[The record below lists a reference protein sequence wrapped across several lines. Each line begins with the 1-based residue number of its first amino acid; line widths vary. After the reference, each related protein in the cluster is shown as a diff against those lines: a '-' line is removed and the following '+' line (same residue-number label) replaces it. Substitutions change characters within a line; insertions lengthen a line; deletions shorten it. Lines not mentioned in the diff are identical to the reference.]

1 MLRVYGERGPDSANY
16 PPTPNIDALRAN
28 GVLFRNAYANPFCS
42 PTRATVQA
50 GRYGFRTGVGFVT
63 PPGSNPANALPLA
76 EHIVPEVI
84 DLSLL
89 ADHSHAAIGKWHL
102 SNDTN
107 GGIQG
112 PTIAGYDYYAGA
124 LFNLGP
130 FGGYFNWT
138 KTVNQTDGTAFQFT
152 QTVYATTDTVNE
164 TVSFINAQQ
173 RPWFVWMAFNAPHA
187 PYHIPPDELHT
198 YDIPCDPGDPCATE
212 PSHPCPDGQTRQ
224 CYEAMI
230 QAMDT
235 EIGRLLNAI
244 PEQVLDQTTIVFMGD
259 NGTPGGLP
267 LPPFDPNRAKGTV
280 FEGGINVPMII
291 SGAQVANPNRESPA
305 LVNTTDLFT
314 TVVELTTGRDA
325 RSLVPSSVVL
335 DSHSLMPIL
344 RGGCLNGT
352 REWVFSEI
360 FFATGT
366 RDDKAIRNSTYKLIR
381 FNSSGEITEQFYNL
395 VADPFENDNIL
406 SHATLTPNESANLT
420 RLRSQLT
427 VLLNNSSRCGPC
439 VVSYCNGLQ
448 RCTFSG
454 TCGPSG
460 CCNYNC
466 VGDASCEGVVDPV
479 PVNAC
484 RKCKLIVIQPKE
496 LL

>member
-1 MLRVYGERGPDSANY
+1 
-16 PPTPNIDALRAN
+16 
-28 GVLFRNAYANPFCS
+28 
-42 PTRATVQA
+42 
-50 GRYGFRTGVGFVT
+50 
-63 PPGSNPANALPLA
+63 
-76 EHIVPEVI
+76 
-84 DLSLL
+84 
-89 ADHSHAAIGKWHL
+89 
-102 SNDTN
+102 
-107 GGIQG
+107 
-112 PTIAGYDYYAGA
+112 
-124 LFNLGP
+124 
-130 FGGYFNWT
+130 
-138 KTVNQTDGTAFQFT
+138 
-152 QTVYATTDTVNE
+152 
-164 TVSFINAQQ
+164 
-173 RPWFVWMAFNAPHA
+173 
-187 PYHIPPDELHT
+187 
-198 YDIPCDPGDPCATE
+198 
-212 PSHPCPDGQTRQ
+212 
-224 CYEAMI
+224 
-230 QAMDT
+230 
-235 EIGRLLNAI
+235 
-244 PEQVLDQTTIVFMGD
+244 
-259 NGTPGGLP
+259 
-267 LPPFDPNRAKGTV
+267 
-280 FEGGINVPMII
+280 MII